1 VSTGTPFL
9 EVVELRK
16 EYSTTSSVGP
26 VSFTIETGEFIS
38 LLGPSGC
45 GKTTT
50 LRCIAGFTEPSSG
63 DIRVQGRSVLA
74 TPPHRR
80 DFGLVFQN
88 YALFPHLSVFE
99 NIAFGLRLRRRPSAE
114 LKLRVAEALD
124 LVGLSGL
131 EKRFPGEI
139 SGGQQQRV
147 ALARSLVLRPK
158 LLLLDEP
165 LSNLDAKL
173 RVQMRTEIR
182 ALQRRLA
189 IATIY
194 VTHDQTEALALSDR
208 IAVMNRGVVCQ
219 IASPRE
225 VYDTPLTSFV
235 ADFIGSSNLLH
246 GHASPARDG
255 CGSVVTVNGL
265 TLRSDEPTPPATPGG
280 AEVIVLIR
288 PERIRVGNGGAQ
300 HAVVGVS
307 PNIIHARVTD
317 VVYLGEELQLRL
329 EVDGVTTLTVTT
341 ESTLSREPRVGDAVD
356 LTVFPRDVHLI
367 AADAGQ
373 DASG

>member
-1 VSTGTPFL
+1 MPFL

-16 EYSTTSSVGP
+16 EFSATSSVGP
-26 VSFTIETGEFIS
+26 VSFSVEPGEFIS

-63 DIRVQGRSVLA
+63 DIRVQGRSVLS

-99 NIAFGLRLRRRPSAE
+99 NVAFGLRLRRIAGDE
-114 LKLRVAEALD
+114 LRQRVAEALD
-124 LVGLSGL
+124 LVGLGGL
-131 EKRFPGEI
+131 ERRFPGEI

-182 ALQRRLA
+182 SLQRRLA

-219 IASPRE
+219 IATPRE
-225 VYDTPLTSFV
+225 VYNTPLTSFV
-235 ADFIGSSNLLH
+235 ADFIGSSNLLR
-246 GHASPARDG
+246 GQARLADDG
-255 CGSVVTVNGL
+255 SGSIVAVQGL
-265 TLRSDEPTPPATPGG
+265 TIRSSEPPPATSRDGD
-280 AEVIVLIR
+280 VIVLIR
-288 PERIRVGNGGAQ
+288 PERIRIENGKAV
-300 HAVVGVS
+300 HAVDRLSANVMR
-307 PNIIHARVTD
+307 ARVMD
-317 VVYLGEELQLRL
+317 VVYLGEDLQLRL
-329 EVDGVTTLTVTT
+329 DVDGKVTLTATVD
-341 ESTLSREPRVGDAVD
+341 STHLGEPHNGDAVD
-356 LTVFPRDVHLI
+356 VIVVPRDVHLI
-367 AADAGQ
+367 ADAGQ
-373 DASG
+373 DAAA

>member
-1 VSTGTPFL
+1 MPDL
-9 EVVELRK
+9 ELRHLTK
-16 EYSTTSSVGP
+16 LFDQTAAVDDLSLSIGH
-26 VSFTIETGEFIS
+26 GEFVC

-50 LRCIAGFTEPSSG
+50 LRMIAGLESVDGGSILLDG
-63 DIRVQGRSVLA
+63 KDITA
-74 TPPHRR
+74 MPPQRR
-80 DFGLVFQN
+80 DIGLVFQH
-88 YALFPHLSVFE
+88 YALFPHMTVAQNVGYGLKMRRYPPAR
-99 NIAFGLRLRRRPSAE
+99 IATE
-114 LKLRVAEALD
+114 VAAVLD
-124 LVGLSGL
+124 LVRLGAMATRYPAQL
-131 EKRFPGEI
+131 

-147 ALARSLVLRPK
+147 ALARALAIRPR
-158 LLLLDEP
+158 LLLMDEP

>member
-1 VSTGTPFL
+1 MPFL

-16 EYSTTSSVGP
+16 EFSATSSVGP
-26 VSFTIETGEFIS
+26 VSFSVEPGEFIS

-63 DIRVQGRSVLA
+63 DIRIQGRSVLS

-99 NIAFGLRLRRRPSAE
+99 NIAFGLRLRRVPWDE
-114 LKLRVAEALD
+114 LRRRVAETLD
-124 LVGLSGL
+124 LVGLGGL

-182 ALQRRLA
+182 LLQRRLA

-219 IASPRE
+219 IATPRE
-225 VYDTPLTSFV
+225 VYNAPLTSFV
-235 ADFIGSSNLLH
+235 ADFIGSSNLLR
-246 GHASPARDG
+246 GEARAADDG
-255 CGSVVTVNGL
+255 VGSIVVIHDL
-265 TLRSDEPTPPATPGG
+265 ILRSAEPPPATSHDGK
-280 AEVIVLIR
+280 VIVLIR
-288 PERIRVGNGGAQ
+288 PERIHLGISNTAPAANGVIA
-300 HAVVGVS
+300 
-307 PNIIHARVTD
+307 NRLRARVTD
-317 VVYLGEELQLRL
+317 VVYLGDDVQLRL
-329 EVDGVTTLTVTT
+329 DVDGKAALMATID
-341 ESTLSREPRVGDAVD
+341 SAHASEPRSGDTVD
-356 LTVFPRDVHLI
+356 VIVVPRDVHLI
-367 AADAGQ
+367 AADAG
-373 DASG
+373 

>member
-16 EYSTTSSVGP
+16 EYSATSSVGP
-26 VSFTIETGEFIS
+26 VSFAIETGEFIS

-50 LRCIAGFTEPSSG
+50 LRCIAGFTEPSGG

-99 NIAFGLRLRRRPSAE
+99 NIAFGLRLRRTPSAE

-124 LVGLSGL
+124 LVGLGGL

-235 ADFIGSSNLLH
+235 ADFIGSSNLLR
-246 GHASPARDG
+246 GHARPARDG
-255 CGSVVTVNGL
+255 CGSVVAVNGL
-265 TLRSDEPTPPATPGG
+265 TLRSDEPPPPETGG

-288 PERIRVGNGGAQ
+288 PERIRIGNGDAG

-317 VVYLGEELQLRL
+317 VVYLGEELQLHL

-341 ESTLSREPRVGDAVD
+341 ESTLAGEPRVGDAVD

-373 DASG
+373 DAGG

>member
-1 VSTGTPFL
+1 MRFL
-9 EVVELRK
+9 EVVDIRK
-16 EYSTTSSVGP
+16 EFSATSAIGP
-26 VSFTIETGEFIS
+26 VSFSVDSGEFLS

-74 TPPHRR
+74 VPPHRR

-99 NIAFGLRLRRRPSAE
+99 NIAFGLRLRRIPSTE
-114 LKLRVAEALD
+114 LKRRVAEALD
-124 LVGLSGL
+124 LVGLGGL
-131 EKRFPGEI
+131 ESRFPGEI

-182 ALQRRLA
+182 ALQRRLG

-194 VTHDQTEALALSDR
+194 VTHDQTEALSLSDR
-208 IAVMNRGVVCQ
+208 IAVMNRGEVCQ
-219 IASPRE
+219 IATPRE
-225 VYDTPLTSFV
+225 VYNTPLTSFV
-235 ADFIGSSNLLH
+235 ADFIGSSNLLR
-246 GHASPARDG
+246 GHTSSAGKRS
-255 CGSVVTVNGL
+255 GSVVAVQGL
-265 TLRSDEPTPPATPGG
+265 ILHSTEPPPANAGSD
-280 AEVIVLIR
+280 EVIVLIR
-288 PERIRVGNGGAQ
+288 PERIRVSSGSSETA
-300 HAVVGVS
+300 AVDPT
-307 PNIIHARVTD
+307 PNLMHARITD
-317 VVYLGEELQLRL
+317 VTYLGENLQLRL
-329 EVDGVTTLTVTT
+329 DVDGGAMLTAMIESAEAGEPVT
-341 ESTLSREPRVGDAVD
+341 GDAIDIVV
-356 LTVFPRDVHLI
+356 LPRDVHLI
-367 AADAGQ
+367 AADA
-373 DASG
+373 S